1 MRKGVFIFW
10 ALFIGCALIRVFF
23 SLHTDVA
30 DIGVCNKQLV
40 TGEGIVTQD
49 PSRTESGQ
57 VLVVS
62 AQQLFPATT
71 SAARTFS
78 SLDNS
83 CTSSI
88 LIRLKTK
95 LYPRFVY
102 GDQVSFSG
110 KISKPFN
117 FKSGTGRAFDY
128 VGYLAKDDVFYEI
141 KSAKV
146 ESISIDYSAKNPED
160 SINDSSK
167 TDSSDS
173 QKQGTGLGGK
183 ISGILF
189 YLKRRFVSNLEQT
202 LGEPH
207 AALAAG
213 LVVGEKSALG
223 KDLLNDFRIVG
234 LIHIVVLSGF
244 NITVVGD
251 AMRRMLSF
259 LPRVWGISIGG
270 IGIGLFGIMV
280 GGGATVVRS
289 CFMAGIALS
298 ADLIRRDYDVT
309 RALMFTGL
317 IMLIQNPLILLHDP
331 SFQLS
336 FLATLGLILLAS
348 PIEKHLTLIP
358 EKFGIRGIVASTIAT
373 QIFVSPFILY
383 MMGTMSIIGMVVN
396 ILVLPII
403 PVTMLVVFLTGATGF
418 ISLPASQ
425 FFGWISH
432 LFLSYELHMV
442 EWFARIPFA
451 SVTLPMFSGWWVVG
465 FYVVFGVVFLGRGLL
480 KKAVQVLFKER
491 KEKKISSPKIDEIF
505 KEFQKIPKGVPIES
519 PNEVIAT
526 DYIIRPQFFECT
538 NLNEM
543 KIFFTRRTL
552 KHVAEKGSYGKRLFY
567 MIPDTLRMYN
577 CIYYS
582 KNNNRFLLSMDIYPS
597 SSGQFHLVVVEHY
610 DNKILIVTA
619 FTAKQKYLKSFKIL
633 WRTAASSKR

>member
-10 ALFIGCALIRVFF
+10 SIFIAGALIRVVF
-23 SLHTDVA
+23 SLHQDMT

-40 TGEGIVTQD
+40 TGKGIVTQD
-49 PSRTESGQ
+49 PARTETGQ

-62 AQQLFPATT
+62 TQQLFPATT
-71 SAARTFS
+71 SARNTFS
-78 SLDNS
+78 SSNDS
-83 CTSSI
+83 CASSI
-88 LIRLKTK
+88 LIRMKTK

-146 ESISIDYSAKNPED
+146 ESISINYPAKNPED
-160 SINDSSK
+160 GINDSPK

-289 CFMAGIALS
+289 CFMAGVALS

-309 RALMFTGL
+309 RALMFAGL

-373 QIFVSPFILY
+373 QIFVSPYILY
-383 MMGTMSIIGMVVN
+383 MMGTMSIIGMIVN

-403 PVTMLVVFLTGATGF
+403 PITMLVVFLTGATGF

-442 EWFARIPFA
+442 EWFAQVPFA

-465 FYVVFGVVFLGRGLL
+465 FYVGFGVVFWGRGWFFHTLH
-480 KKAVQVLFKER
+480 VLFQKMQYRKVLLAVEELSSFRIGEMIPCPETLLYVGTISKKTMEIIGANTQIVMISRRAVKHIIER
-491 KEKKISSPKIDEIF
+491 RGPKTSFIF
-505 KEFQKIPKGVPIES
+505 KNMLHVLVESTKIIDNSTKRNGSFI
-519 PNEVIAT
+519 IAKQ
-526 DYIIRPQFFECT
+526 DGKII
-538 NLNEM
+538 
-543 KIFFTRRTL
+543 
-552 KHVAEKGSYGKRLFY
+552 G
-567 MIPDTLRMYN
+567 
-577 CIYYS
+577 
-582 KNNNRFLLSMDIYPS
+582 
-597 SSGQFHLVVVEHY
+597 VVVEITKTP
-610 DNKILIVTA
+610 DGCQVVSA
-619 FTAKQKYLKSFKIL
+619 FPMRLEAYEKLVDYSGRAEFPPFELSP
-633 WRTAASSKR
+633 